1 MQKKIFFLLI
11 VFNTLLI
18 INSQDITL
26 ISATGTVQVKP
37 TENANWL
44 AAKVGQKLGI
54 GNFIFTGFN
63 SNAVLQ
69 TIKAK
74 IEVKPLTQVSIST
87 LVQDNSNIITDVQL
101 KYGKVTATVDKKE
114 DKTVLFKVRSANS
127 TASVRG
133 TVFTL
138 SDDELYV
145 AEGTVYLV
153 NNKINDSLLVQKNE
167 RVHIPN
173 LDIIKDPYKVR
184 IDDYYVSPTPLGLS
198 DTELNNKDRTSFTR
212 SGGTSQT
219 KAQVIITITIID

>member
-1 MQKKIFFLLI
+1 MNLIFY
-11 VFNTLLI
+11 
-18 INSQDITL
+18 INAQDITL
-26 ISATGTVQVKP
+26 LSATGTVQIKP
-37 TENANWL
+37 NEKANWV

-74 IEVKPLTQVSIST
+74 IEVKPLTQVSIDT

-133 TVFTL
+133 TQFTL

-145 AEGTVYLV
+145 KEGTVYLV
-153 NNKINDSLLVQKNE
+153 NNKINNSLLVQKNE
-167 RVHIPN
+167 RVYIPN
-173 LDIIKDPYKVR
+173 LDIIKDPYKVTV
-184 IDDYYVSPTPLGLS
+184 DDYYVAPTPLGLS
-198 DTELNNKDRTSFTR
+198 DTELTNIDRNSFTR
-212 SGGTSQT
+212 NGISQS
-219 KAQVIITITIID
+219 KAQVIITITIVD

>member
-1 MQKKIFFLLI
+1 MLIGRRQKSCQKI
-11 VFNTLLI
+11 
-18 INSQDITL
+18 S
-26 ISATGTVQVKP
+26 
-37 TENANWL
+37 
-44 AAKVGQKLGI
+44 I

-63 SNAVLQ
+63 STAILQ

-74 IEVKPLTQVSIST
+74 IEVKPLTQVSVST

-133 TVFTL
+133 TQFTL

-145 AEGTVYLV
+145 AEGTVHLI
-153 NNKINDSLLVQKNE
+153 NNKIGNSLLVQKNE
-167 RVHIPN
+167 RVYIPN
-173 LDIIKDPYKVR
+173 LDVIKDPYKVR
-184 IDDYYVSPTPLGLS
+184 VDDYYVAPTPIGLS
-198 DTELNNKDRTSFTR
+198 DTEISNKDRTSFTR
-212 SGGTSQT
+212 SGGISQS